1 MLFIAVACL
10 AGFSISLVV
19 TAAFMVHG
27 RSTIPKKSL
36 LKVQA
41 NRWALVNGSMHQPV
55 ILQQYW
61 KGPFWLTLFL
71 KNPFNSDMSGKLI
84 TIWSFGTDTTAW
96 RKLKVLCDA
105 SRWKKILEHKVA
117 T

>member
-1 MLFIAVACL
+1 MLLIAVACL
-10 AGFSISLVV
+10 AGLSISLVV
-19 TAAFMVHG
+19 AAAFITHG
-27 RSTIPKKSL
+27 RPTISKNSF

-41 NRWALVNGSMHQPV
+41 NHWALVKGSMHQPV

-71 KNPFNSDMSGKLI
+71 KNPFNSEMSGKLI
-84 TIWSFGTDTTAW
+84 TIWSFGTDKTAW